1 MLTHK
6 VNSKINKWMAY
17 VRTFSLSTT
26 LSVIFLILVGF
37 YVAETWGFKKIPKF
51 TVCVERVEDE
61 LSCKLH
67 F

>member
-1 MLTHK
+1 
-6 VNSKINKWMAY
+6 MAY
-17 VRTFSLSTT
+17 VLTFSLSTT

-51 TVCVERVEDE
+51 TVCVERGEDE